1 MDSPHGIGPQEAFE
15 IAPTMD
21 AQFLPKGSK
30 SFAAF
35 RFSASKKNAWL
46 SFTTPQLR
54 HFEVQHAAGAGARTA
69 AAVHSWAWT
78 SEQDMTGDQVEDELK
93 MVQDLTKSTELC
105 RMQRSCVPQEK
116 STSSNHLFMC
126 VPFSYLFVP
135 DSTVPEVTGPIPQE
149 SVCQVLARFRNSTMG
164 LAHSAWRMALGKAT
178 HVGREITST
187 YKSPS
192 SALVLLRV
200 WGVKY

>member
-1 MDSPHGIGPQEAFE
+1 
-15 IAPTMD
+15 MD

-116 STSSNHLFMC
+116 CTSSNHLFIF
-126 VPFSYLFVP
+126 VPVSYLFVP
-135 DSTVPEVTGPIPQE
+135 IPPCLRSQALYRKNLCAKYWHVSE
-149 SVCQVLARFRNSTMG
+149 ILPWAWHI
-164 LAHSAWRMALGKAT
+164 AHGGWHLVRQHMWVA
-178 HVGREITST
+178 
-187 YKSPS
+187 KSPRHTK
-192 SALVLLRV
+192 VHLLLWFCCVFGGSNTR
-200 WGVKY
+200 YI